1 MILPTCSAIE
11 RPAEKKN
18 ITLKQKQTNIHNI
31 LSNRCHPI
39 FTWIINV
46 NCAATVKTTNCYS
59 FLYTLSAKQIWAQN
73 RIPHSLDFEL
83 YTRVLPHNLCLSL
96 TILTFNLAFNFVNR
110 GFTFD
115 HWSFESHYFSLL
127 VTGLPKLE
135 HQCAS
140 YLVNFVWSVHDIL
153 LDAFT
158 KICGVMNLFGSLE
171 RKIEFHL
178 KQFKNHLLFSADD
191 NRFFANHRKT
201 RRVFDYIPATQ
212 TSICWVCQISRL
224 QGAWLITVT
233 SHNSQLKLSTQMSYQ
248 KGSKL

>member
-1 MILPTCSAIE
+1 MLNKTWELQGADWMILPTCSAIE
-11 RPAEKKN
+11 RPAEKKKK

-83 YTRVLPHNLCLSL
+83 YTRALPHNLCLSL

-115 HWSFESHYFSLL
+115 HWSFESHF
-127 VTGLPKLE
+127 
-135 HQCAS
+135 
-140 YLVNFVWSVHDIL
+140 
-153 LDAFT
+153 
-158 KICGVMNLFGSLE
+158 
-171 RKIEFHL
+171 
-178 KQFKNHLLFSADD
+178 
-191 NRFFANHRKT
+191 FFA
-201 RRVFDYIPATQ
+201 F
-212 TSICWVCQISRL
+212 
-224 QGAWLITVT
+224 
-233 SHNSQLKLSTQMSYQ
+233 SYWAA
-248 KGSKL
+248 